1 MGGAKSAK
9 SGLYLIH
16 SFDDKAAVKR
26 GTSEGFCTTY
36 TQNVLHA
43 TVPEKASSL
52 SIYHF
57 HESTMTISLEHSGFS
72 RRQLLQLMA
81 RKSWSWK
88 KTTASVLCG
97 LNWWY
102 PSPGSIWAYENMRF
116 RHENPKLFQVHDEK
130 CEHNENFQSTL
141 SMIHDKVSH
150 FIDSTSSLSFQAAA
164 NFTDFF
170 KQHLIL
176 LWHCCHGVWPVAPGR
191 VYYTHGFP
199 AFLCWGGAPWC
210 QKGDPGYKLSRGV
223 CWPCCFQVMPFS
235 FSVITDF
242 SLLQNIVVLQQNAA
256 NSCGIIA

>member
-16 SFDDKAAVKR
+16 SFDDKAAMKP

-36 TQNVLHA
+36 TQDVLHA
-43 TVPEKASSL
+43 TISEKAPSL
-52 SIYHF
+52 STYDF

-81 RKSWSWK
+81 RKSWRWK

-97 LNWWY
+97 PKWWY
-102 PSPGSIWAYENMRF
+102 PSPGSIWAYENMRP

-130 CEHNENFQSTL
+130 CEYTENFQSTV

-164 NFTDFF
+164 NFTYFF
-170 KQHLIL
+170 QATSHTVVTL
-176 LWHCCHGVWPVAPGR
+176 LSLSHGVWPVVPRR
-191 VYYTHGFP
+191 VHYTHGFP

-223 CWPCCFQVMPFS
+223 CCPC
-235 FSVITDF
+235 SV
-242 SLLQNIVVLQQNAA
+242 SK
-256 NSCGIIA
+256 